1 MCGLLNAIVH
11 GECQHDLLPEDGH
24 DAYLSD
30 SQWRHRATNQS
41 TEQKRR
47 RGEVCACKHVQE
59 MVGLFLAVHAIWE
72 RSLGSKN
79 GSEGL
84 PSLTVNR
91 GAKKSKI
98 TGNHLQSKTSRALL
112 FCLKTACRRDVP
124 VSTMRFTDAP
134 KAKKNQP
141 EKGQV

>member
-1 MCGLLNAIVH
+1 MCGLLGAIVH

-30 SQWRHRATNQS
+30 SHQWMAPPPINQR
-41 TEQKRR
+41 KRKEGGG
-47 RGEVCACKHVQE
+47 RGEVCKHVQE
-59 MVGLFLAVHAIWE
+59 MVELLLSDHAIWE

-91 GAKKSKI
+91 ERSEKIKKLPETTFNQKRREPACSVLRLPA
-98 TGNHLQSKTSRALL
+98 GEM
-112 FCLKTACRRDVP
+112 CL
-124 VSTMRFTDAP
+124 
-134 KAKKNQP
+134 
-141 EKGQV
+141 

>member
-91 GAKKSKI
+91 GAKK
-98 TGNHLQSKTSRALL
+98 
-112 FCLKTACRRDVP
+112 
-124 VSTMRFTDAP
+124 
-134 KAKKNQP
+134 
-141 EKGQV
+141 